1 MVFLDAGASGERVIG
16 RVSLA
21 VQVFNAVGRPGTQQV
36 VQDCDTSPDLT
47 D

>member
-21 VQVFNAVGRPGTQQV
+21 VQVFNAVGRPGKQV